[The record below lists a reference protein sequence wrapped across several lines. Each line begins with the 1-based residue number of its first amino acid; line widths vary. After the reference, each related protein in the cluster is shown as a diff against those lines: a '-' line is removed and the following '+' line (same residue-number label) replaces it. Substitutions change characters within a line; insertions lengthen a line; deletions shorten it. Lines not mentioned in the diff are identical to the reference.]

1 MRLVYYLVSPSCV
14 VSAERDMQLQ
24 LRLTGRPVVQF
35 PVVLSP
41 QAPCN
46 VRPTHC
52 NRALSTR
59 AFGHPTCWP
68 VRSFLPVPTGLSISL
83 GNCRCSLLLSASGE
97 LDLHSLT
104 SNLFL
109 ICKTPITAGHTM
121 TPVQFRPN
129 NNPIQ
134 APSRAPSAPP
144 TRHDPFCS
152 PQQLQ
157 KTLLLAQHQMR
168 QCWHELRG

>member
-1 MRLVYYLVSPSCV
+1 MKSSYVFPDACAVTFRGIDHHEGSGLGEICGLCLESPSCV

-68 VRSFLPVPTGLSISL
+68 VQSFLPVPTGLSISL
-83 GNCRCSLLLSASGE
+83 GNSLIPSTFRPLAN
-97 LDLHSLT
+97 LT
-104 SNLFL
+104 S
-109 ICKTPITAGHTM
+109 I
-121 TPVQFRPN
+121 V
-129 NNPIQ
+129 
-134 APSRAPSAPP
+134 
-144 TRHDPFCS
+144 
-152 PQQLQ
+152 
-157 KTLLLAQHQMR
+157 
-168 QCWHELRG
+168 